1 MEEPDTST
9 KMDANPTFERL
20 LDSEQAAEL
29 MHLHPETVKR
39 LARTGRIVAA
49 KMGGVWRFRVSALEA
64 YWQEITRNTQSR
76 IAQTMAPSESAVGV
90 VRNWRQ

>member
-1 MEEPDTST
+1 MEQPDTSAR
-9 KMDANPTFERL
+9 MNANQIFERL
-20 LDSEQAAEL
+20 LDSEEAAEL

-49 KMGGVWRFRVSALEA
+49 KMGGVWRFRVSALED
-64 YWQEITRNTQSR
+64 YWQQITRNTQSR
-76 IAQTMAPSESAVGV
+76 IAKTMAPSESAVGV

>member
-1 MEEPDTST
+1 MGELGTST
-9 KMDANPTFERL
+9 RTGRDQTFERL

-76 IAQTMAPSESAVGV
+76 IAKTMAP
-90 VRNWRQ
+90 